1 MDRNL
6 AEHACHL
13 HRVTPGMRVDEDDA
27 VTVADS
33 GLAHDSYNI
42 VAGARL
48 TAETAGPVVERTIR
62 RIAATGRPFSWWVTQ
77 GSRPAD
83 LAERLV
89 ARGLPVNESEVAMWT
104 RWDRTGSAAGAVP
117 GGMPGAVPGGMPSGL
132 RIEPVCTRGGLLDF
146 AGVLATLWTPSA
158 RDVVRFAELT
168 AEAALGSA
176 ARYLV
181 GYEGDRPV
189 ATAEVFLH
197 AGVAGVYNIATLATD
212 RRRGYG
218 AALTRAALDTAVDAG
233 HPVAVLQASAV
244 GEPVYRKLGF
254 AVLGPVTEHAFA
266 GGGVDAD
273 GGRVVSG

>member
-13 HRVTPGMRVDEDDA
+13 HRVTPGMRVYEDDH
-27 VTVADS
+27 VLVADS
-33 GLAHDSYNI
+33 GLTHDTYNI

-48 TAETAGPVVERTIR
+48 TERTVGPAVERTVHR
-62 RIAATGRPFSWWVTQ
+62 VAATGRPFSWWVTQ
-77 GSRPAD
+77 GSRPTD

-89 ARGLPVNESEVAMWT
+89 AYGLPVAEQEVAMWT
-104 RWDRTGSAAGAVP
+104 RWSRSTGAEIVP
-117 GGMPGAVPGGMPSGL
+117 PDGF
-132 RIEPVCTRGGLLDF
+132 RIERVRTRAGLLDF
-146 AGVLATLWTPSA
+146 AEVLAALWTPSA

-168 AEAALGSA
+168 AQAALESA

-181 GYEGDRPV
+181 GYAHGRPV

-197 AGVAGVYNIATLATD
+197 AGVAGVYNIATLAAH

-218 AALTRAALDTAVDAG
+218 AALTRAALDAAVDEG

-254 AVLGPVTEHAFA
+254 EVLGPVTEHAIA
-266 GGGVDAD
+266 RSD
-273 GGRVVSG
+273 GGSNAGVGQAT